1 MSDKDWAGMKANPG
15 QAQMIKNY
23 LGAAGQNPSMALT
36 YLKPFLD
43 GRGDLMNQFYNGSE
57 FGDVKGPQAGLLRS
71 ALTTSNNY
79 AASIALQSGKDLPK
93 VTSDRLATY
102 RDRLSK
108 DLGISREAASGVVG
122 NLYDESGLQAIN
134 EKGGGGFGW
143 AQWTGSRRTDFEA
156 YAKTHGGATS
166 DEANY
171 GFLVQELQKPQF
183 ADVLKRLRDKD
194 ITYAEASDIIM
205 KRYEN
210 PRNQSTSAMQGREQ
224 ASGMVQ
230 GLPSGS
236 DNVPT
241 DVYGPTVN
249 ADQAAVGASRYAA
262 NTVGISRG
270 AAWVT
275 RP

>member
-1 MSDKDWAGMKANPG
+1 M
-15 QAQMIKNY
+15 
-23 LGAAGQNPSMALT
+23 
-36 YLKPFLD
+36 
-43 GRGDLMNQFYNGSE
+43 MN
-57 FGDVKGPQAGLLRS
+57 R
-71 ALTTSNNY
+71 
-79 AASIALQSGKDLPK
+79 
-93 VTSDRLATY
+93 
-102 RDRLSK
+102 
-108 DLGISREAASGVVG
+108 
-122 NLYDESGLQAIN
+122 GLQAIN

-183 ADVLKRLRDKD
+183 ADVLARLRNKD

-205 KRYEN
+205 KRYEG
-210 PRNQSTSAMQGREQ
+210 PRDQSTSAMQRREKT
-224 ASGMVQ
+224 SGMVNA
-230 GLPSGS
+230 LPSGS

-262 NTVGISRG
+262 NTAGDLAGSGVGDAAVSFSQGVNRATAALEGFISALSG
-270 AAWVT
+270 ATGSIMMKTAIPNPGGAT
-275 RP
+275 RRPG